1 MAKRKVKK
9 NLEWTEADERRVLR
23 QLNWERNVAEMRDGR
38 RDRSVTFTDRRK
50 EASRTA
56 CRKPKHGDWS

>member
-9 NLEWTEADERRVLR
+9 NLEWTEADERRMLR

-38 RDRSVTFTDRRK
+38 RDRATTFTDRRK
-50 EASRTA
+50 EASRSA
-56 CRKPKHGDWS
+56 CRKTRRGEWS